1 MRGTLIAAAALSTL
15 AAAPAALAG
24 MPASGPARMHM
35 AARVSNATA
44 APARATQEFALH
56 RALVRVTIKNFAFA
70 PARLVVSRGTKIVW
84 VNRDS
89 DPHTVKTAA
98 SARAGGFASEAMDT
112 GDSVAHVWGKAGT
125 FPYICTIHP
134 FMHGTIVVRP

>member
-1 MRGTLIAAAALSTL
+1 MAAHVSH
-15 AAAPAALAG
+15 AAP
-24 MPASGPARMHM
+24 
-35 AARVSNATA
+35 
-44 APARATQEFALH
+44 APARAAQTVALH
-56 RALVRVTIKNFAFA
+56 RALVRVSIHNFAFS
-70 PARLVVSRGTKIVW
+70 PARLVVSRETRIVW

-98 SARAGGFASEAMDT
+98 PARAGGFASEAMDT
-112 GDSVAHVWGKAGT
+112 GGSYAHVMGKAGT